1 MPYNT
6 LCYNRITSTRKGCV
20 VMSDTQIIK
29 GVTVPVMQEDVYQV
43 YPYGDV
49 RNDGTDHESN
59 RIIVR
64 VRRKK
69 GWVELLAVGDGS
81 YVRGKFI
88 IELPAVGTSRMA
100 TIAAAT
106 RFTFELNQALKN
118 CAEALRGASQLDFSI
133 PIV

>member
-1 MPYNT
+1 MGDT
-6 LCYNRITSTRKGCV
+6 QTIKRITF
-20 VMSDTQIIK
+20 
-29 GVTVPVMQEDVYQV
+29 PLMQDIYKV

-49 RNDGTDHESN
+49 REDGSEHESN

-69 GWVELLAVGDGS
+69 GVVELLAVS
-81 YVRGKFI
+81 NEAYIHGKFI
-88 IELPAVGTSRMA
+88 IELPTAGFNRVS

-118 CAEALRGASQLDFSI
+118 CVEALRAETSGSNY
-133 PIV
+133 